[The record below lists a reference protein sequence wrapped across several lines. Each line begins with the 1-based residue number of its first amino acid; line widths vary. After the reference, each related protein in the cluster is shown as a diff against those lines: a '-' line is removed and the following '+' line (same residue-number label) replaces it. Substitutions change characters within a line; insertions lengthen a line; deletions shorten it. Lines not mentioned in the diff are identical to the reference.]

1 MVLLQQ
7 FMPIL
12 ARQAIQVTLRGGDVG
27 RSNATST
34 IQLIM
39 LGCRVEVSSSY
50 VPGVVEDVGKNCFG
64 FGFPATP

>member
-1 MVLLQQ
+1 MLLQQ
-7 FMPIL
+7 VVPIL

-34 IQLIM
+34 IQLIL

-50 VPGVVEDVGKNCFG
+50 VPGVVEDVGKRSFL